1 MLNKFIS
8 IQINFHTVT
17 EKSKWSLAGAF
28 NRKIGDSNMAIRL
41 RPSYRVDIE
50 DLEVKITEE

>member
-1 MLNKFIS
+1 MLNKFIA
-8 IQINFHTVT
+8 IQINFYTVT

-41 RPSYRVDIE
+41 RPSYRVHIE
-50 DLEVKITEE
+50 ISK